1 MLMTKNLN
9 WFLKVL
15 NQMFG
20 PETNGDKEQNTV
32 LSRIRDTELPN
43 SNRQVKKKTKSE
55 TIFLYT
61 NFNNQ
66 YQAYSEISTVWLI
79 SHIYFQLELSH
90 FCDELLA
97 QAHIALKNV
106 HTNNACLHHQV
117 PPWAKSTHTW
127 GQNSQQKHS
136 PKSPKRNTCMYNVKH
151 I

>member
-43 SNRQVKKKTKSE
+43 SNRQVKKKTKSA

-66 YQAYSEISTVWLI
+66 YQAYSEISTV
-79 SHIYFQLELSH
+79 
-90 FCDELLA
+90 
-97 QAHIALKNV
+97 
-106 HTNNACLHHQV
+106 
-117 PPWAKSTHTW
+117 
-127 GQNSQQKHS
+127 
-136 PKSPKRNTCMYNVKH
+136 
-151 I
+151 